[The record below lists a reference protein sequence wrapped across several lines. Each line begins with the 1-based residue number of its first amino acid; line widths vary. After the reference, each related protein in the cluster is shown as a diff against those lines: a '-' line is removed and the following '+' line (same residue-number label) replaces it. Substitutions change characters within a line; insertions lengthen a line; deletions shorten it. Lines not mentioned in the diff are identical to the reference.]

1 MTECGI
7 RFNERHKPWAEG
19 NLVIHDTYADGSQHN
34 ENLAIDLCNACT
46 QAMRSG
52 EAVEMDKVSA
62 YPKELTTSQ
71 YGRDG
76 TLYDPGY
83 TERQKG
89 NRHPYDPEYVR
100 TLESRLGIGLE
111 TGHSWEMN
119 QNRKHDAGYP
129 DVSEGGVPYTQDT
142 IPTESAE

>member
-1 MTECGI
+1 MSKTRDCDKCGI
-7 RFNERHKPWAEG
+7 RFNERNKPWAEG

-34 ENLAIDLCNACT
+34 ENLQIDLCNMCT

-52 EAVEMDKVSA
+52 EVVEMDKVSA
-62 YPKELTTSQ
+62 YPKELTNRE
-71 YGRDG
+71 YG
-76 TLYDPGY
+76 
-83 TERQKG
+83 
-89 NRHPYDPEYVR
+89 NPYDPEYTR
-100 TLESRLGIGLE
+100 TLERQLGIGRE

-129 DVSEGGVPYTQDT
+129 DVPGGGVPYTQDT